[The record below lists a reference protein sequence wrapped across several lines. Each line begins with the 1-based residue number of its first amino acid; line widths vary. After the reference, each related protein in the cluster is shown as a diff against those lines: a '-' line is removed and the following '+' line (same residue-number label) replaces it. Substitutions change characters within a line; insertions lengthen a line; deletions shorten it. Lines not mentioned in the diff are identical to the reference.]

1 MIKFLDSKKKNFYE
15 EISSLGVLYGENTE
29 NISAS
34 VSKIIADIEKAGD
47 EKLLEYT
54 NLFDQRVEVSVDSL
68 IIEKKHLKPPTLVW
82 TKRLRKLFRSPMT
95 EFGFIMKDSLRR
107 LVLVSIGLMKTI
119 KGRV

>member
-68 IIEKKHLKPPTLVW
+68 IIEKKNARS
-82 TKRLRKLFRSPMT
+82 RLPWFGRK
-95 EFGFIMKDSLRR
+95 D
-107 LVLVSIGLMKTI
+107 
-119 KGRV
+119 